1 MSKKRGLGRGL
12 DALIPVLGN
21 IDDERL
27 EKVKVADVHPNP
39 RQPRQHLDE
48 EKLKELADSIREHGV
63 VQPVVVRPLDEGGYE
78 LIAGERRWR
87 ACVAL
92 QEEFIPAVI
101 RNYNEVEA
109 SAISLIEN
117 IQREDL
123 NPLEEAMAFRRLM
136 DEYKL
141 TQEDISRVVG
151 KSRPFIA
158 NSLRL
163 LSLPPEVKELLYN
176 GRISAGHARAL
187 LALDQAADQA
197 AVASDVVAA
206 GMSVR
211 DLEEL
216 VRKRIAPDKASSG
229 EEKIK
234 NSAGGDDPDFESMEG
249 MLNGILNSTV
259 RIRRR
264 KGGRGVIEISYNSR
278 AHLDEIINILVQ

>member
-12 DALIPVLGN
+12 DALIPVLDN
-21 IDDERL
+21 TVEDRL
-27 EKVKVADVHPNP
+27 EKLKVASIHPNP

-48 EKLKELADSIREHGV
+48 DKLQELAASIREHGV
-63 VQPVVVRPLDEGGYE
+63 VQPVVVRPLAEGGYE

-92 QEEFIPAVI
+92 QEEFIPAVVKD
-101 RNYNEVEA
+101 YNEVEA

-123 NPLEEAMAFRRLM
+123 NPLEEAMAYRRLM
-136 DEYKL
+136 DEFDL

-163 LSLPPEVKELLYN
+163 LALPAEIKELLLN
-176 GRISAGHARAL
+176 GQISAGHGRAL
-187 LALDQAADQA
+187 LSLGEVADQVS
-197 AVASDVVAA
+197 VARDVVAA
-206 GMSVR
+206 GMTVR

-216 VRKRIAPDKASSG
+216 VRKRVAGAKKAAG
-229 EEKIK
+229 EKV
-234 NSAGGDDPDFESMEG
+234 SAGTDSNGNPDFESMEG
-249 MLNGILNSTV
+249 MLNGILNSVV
-259 RIRRR
+259 RIRQR
-264 KGGRGVIEISYNSR
+264 KGGRGVIEISYSSR
-278 AHLDEIINILVQ
+278 AHLDEIINLLVQ